1 MGHNVSHIIDTRQR
15 DNVVNQ
21 DHVNYQMEVVSLQ
34 RSTSLE
40 HIGGTLM
47 ELAVFDINVSKVM
60 MTRQ

>member
-1 MGHNVSHIIDTRQR
+1 MGHNVSHIIDTRQK

-21 DHVNYQMEVVSLQ
+21 DYVSYQREVVFLQ

-40 HIGGTLM
+40 HIGGTLT
-47 ELAVFDINVSKVM
+47 ELAVFDINVPKVM